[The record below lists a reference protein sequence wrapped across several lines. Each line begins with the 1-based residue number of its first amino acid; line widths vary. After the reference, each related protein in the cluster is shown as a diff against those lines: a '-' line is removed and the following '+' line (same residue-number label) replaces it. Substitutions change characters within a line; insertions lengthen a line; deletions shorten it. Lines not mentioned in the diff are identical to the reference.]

1 MKKCQGVRAPSGD
14 RSIRSSIGRRSSGWG
29 FVPCG
34 SFPCGF
40 GSKNK
45 LRESKTA
52 RKIGRVKELGGS
64 ELSFPVPCRSSV
76 FLRSETTPKR
86 LLHRLPCG
94 LSEQE
99 RRLISRKA
107 AGNRA
112 IEPRHSHTG
121 KIKTNGWTKK
131 NFRDKK
137 NKSRL
142 CFRLIDLKNMK

>member
-1 MKKCQGVRAPSGD
+1 MKKCQGVWAPSGD

-40 GSKNK
+40 GAKNK

-64 ELSFPVPCRSSV
+64 ELLFPVPCRSLV

-86 LLHRLPCG
+86 LLNRLPCG
-94 LSEQE
+94 LSEYRSAGSFHEKRLVIEQSSPDIHTLEKLKQMDE
-99 RRLISRKA
+99 RKRTFETRKTKA
-107 AGNRA
+107 ACVF
-112 IEPRHSHTG
+112 
-121 KIKTNGWTKK
+121 GW
-131 NFRDKK
+131 
-137 NKSRL
+137 
-142 CFRLIDLKNMK
+142 